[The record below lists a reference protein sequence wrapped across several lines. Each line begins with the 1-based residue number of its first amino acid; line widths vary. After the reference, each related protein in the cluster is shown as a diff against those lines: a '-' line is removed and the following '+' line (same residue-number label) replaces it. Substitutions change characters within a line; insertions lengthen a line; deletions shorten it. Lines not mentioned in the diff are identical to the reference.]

1 MPERPRVVLMPP
13 LVVVTPYGR
22 NGGSSRVRVYD
33 WLDHL
38 GLVAEVHDYRGASA
52 NRPKTLVRQP
62 FSTLGAES
70 ATRSV
75 EVTGRHLLLSREAS
89 PLSGGR
95 LEARLLR
102 AAGHGVYDVDDALFH
117 DTGTGVRR
125 VLSKSATWSRSVAAA
140 DVVVAGNQY
149 LADRAARTARHVVV
163 IPSCVE
169 PAAYP
174 SKTSHAL
181 ADPPRLV
188 WVGSPATEAYLL
200 GIAPS
205 LLEVHRRTGAR
216 LRVVSA
222 GSASLGPLDPMVD
235 RVDWSEAGVG
245 SALAGSDVALGPL
258 TDTPYARG
266 KSAYKLLQYAAT
278 GLPMV
283 ASPVGA
289 NLTALEAFGGLA
301 ERSASG
307 WSEAVIGLLAAGEDV
322 RARLGSIARRGVE
335 AHYSFARWAATWQST
350 VMG

>member
-1 MPERPRVVLMPP
+1 MPP

-22 NGGSSRVRVYD
+22 SGGSSRVRVYD

-38 GLVAEVHDYRGASA
+38 GVVAEVHDYRGASA

-62 FSTLGAES
+62 LSTLSAES

-75 EVTGRHLLLSREAS
+75 EVTGRHLLLSREAT

-102 AAGHGVYDVDDALFH
+102 SAGHGVYDVDDALFH
-117 DTGTGVRR
+117 DTGTGMRG
-125 VLSKSATWSRSVAAA
+125 VLSKSSTWSRSVAAA
-140 DVVVAGNQY
+140 DVVVAGNEY
-149 LADRAARTARHVVV
+149 LADRASRTARHVVV

-169 PAAYP
+169 PSAYP
-174 SKTSHAL
+174 AKTSYAL

-205 LLEVHRRTGAR
+205 LLEVHRRVGAR

-245 SALAGSDVALGPL
+245 AAMAGSDVAIGPL
-258 TDTPYARG
+258 TDSPYARG
-266 KSAYKLLQYAAT
+266 KCAYKLLQYAAT

-289 NLTALEAFGGLA
+289 NAAALEAFGGLA

-307 WSEAVIGLLAAGEDV
+307 WTEAVVGLLAAGDDV
-322 RARLGSIARRGVE
+322 RARLGAIARRVVE
-335 AHYSFARWAATWQST
+335 EHYSFARWAATWRTT
-350 VMG
+350 VLG

>member
-1 MPERPRVVLMPP
+1 MPP

-22 NGGSSRVRVYD
+22 SGGSSRVRVYD

-52 NRPKTLVRQP
+52 NRPRTLVRQP

-140 DVVVAGNQY
+140 DVVV
-149 LADRAARTARHVVV
+149 

-169 PAAYP
+169 PATYTP
-174 SKTSHAL
+174 KVSHAL

>member
-1 MPERPRVVLMPP
+1 MPP

-22 NGGSSRVRVYD
+22 SGGSSRVRVYD

-75 EVTGRHLLLSREAS
+75 EVTGHHLLLSREAT

-102 AAGHGVYDVDDALFH
+102 SAGHGVYDVDDALFH
-117 DTGTGVRR
+117 DTGIGVRR
-125 VLSKSATWSRSVAAA
+125 VLNKAATWSRSVAAA
-140 DVVVAGNQY
+140 DVVVAGNEY
-149 LADRAARTARHVVV
+149 LAERASRTARRVVV

-169 PAAYP
+169 PTAYTP
-174 SKTSHAL
+174 KVSHAL

-222 GSASLGPLDPMVD
+222 GSASLGPLDPIVD
-235 RVDWSEAGVG
+235 RVDWSETGVG
-245 SALAGSDVALGPL
+245 PSLASSDVAVGPL
-258 TDTPYARG
+258 TDSPYARG
-266 KSAYKLLQYAAT
+266 KCAYKLLQYAAT

-289 NLTALEAFGGLA
+289 NATALEAFGGLA

-307 WSEAVIGLLAAGEDV
+307 WTEAIVGLLAAGDDV
-322 RARLGSIARRGVE
+322 RARLGRIARRGVE
-335 AHYSFARWAATWQST
+335 EHYSFAGWAATWRST
-350 VMG
+350 VLG